1 MAFQRL
7 TSVKE
12 LKSKHGMVSAAH
24 PLAAAAGAEMLKQGG
39 NAVDAAVATALT
51 LGVVDP
57 ANSGLG
63 GYGGLAVV
71 YLAKE
76 ETVRV
81 VDFNTKMPVKAPDL
95 DYDLSGNLPENWA
108 GYKAISVPGVV
119 AGLYGLSQSFG
130 SLEWGSLFGPA
141 VNLAINGFDI
151 NKTIADTLQEAFVRL
166 YPETVR
172 ELSYKSSGQPLK
184 AGEKLVR
191 SNYGRT
197 LERIAQSGPDVFYKG
212 EIGEKI
218 SAEIQSNGGT
228 LAMRDLQSYKAEVVA
243 PVTVSYR
250 DYDIYGAPRSGS
262 FTMMQT
268 LKILEGV
275 VTRGY
280 PNRSSRMV
288 DLVARAMALA
298 WRDRLSLP
306 HDLSGDFC
314 EKLLDEHYVSA
325 LREKVLAGE
334 GPIKLDAGEDKG
346 HTTHLSTAD
355 ARGNMV
361 ALTLT
366 HGPFWYGSGVT
377 IPETGII
384 MNNGMAL
391 FSEIVPGA
399 VALTNI
405 TPTIVLK
412 NKKPFLTLG
421 TPGARRIVS
430 IVTNLLI
437 DIMDYNMPLYDALSN
452 SRFHFEGDALLLEK
466 EMHVPVQDE
475 LKASGYDLGYLEVG
489 HFYGPASVL
498 SVDPD
503 SGEISGGTDPR
514 FEGSLAGL

>member
-1 MAFQRL
+1 MACKRL
-7 TSVKE
+7 QSGKK
-12 LKSKHGMVSAAH
+12 LKSKQGMVSAAH

-39 NAVDAAVATALT
+39 NAVDSAVATALA

-63 GYGGLAVV
+63 GYGGLAVL

-76 ETVRV
+76 ESVRV
-81 VDFNTKMPVKAPDL
+81 VDFNTKMPVKAPNL
-95 DYDLSGNLPENWA
+95 DYNLSGALPENWA

-119 AGLYGLSQSFG
+119 AGLSGLSQNFG
-130 SLEWGSLFGPA
+130 SLDWSSLFGPA
-141 VNLAINGFDI
+141 VDLAFNGFDI
-151 NKTIADTLQEAFVRL
+151 NKTIAATLHEAYVRL
-166 YPETVR
+166 YPETIR

-184 AGEKLVR
+184 AGERLVR

-197 LERIAQSGPDVFYKG
+197 LEKIARSGPDVFYKG
-212 EIGEKI
+212 EIGKKI
-218 SAEIQSNGGT
+218 AAEIQSNGGA
-228 LAMRDLQSYKAEVVA
+228 LAIQDLENYKAEVVA

-268 LKILEGV
+268 LKILEGIAAQD
-275 VTRGY
+275 Y
-280 PNRSSRMV
+280 PNRSSRMI

-306 HDLSGDFC
+306 PDLPAGLC
-314 EKLLDEHYVSA
+314 EKLLDDQYVRA
-325 LREKVLAGE
+325 LREKVFAGE

-355 ARGNMV
+355 ASGNMV

-391 FSEIVPGA
+391 FPGIVPGA
-399 VALTNI
+399 AALTNI

-412 NKKPFLTLG
+412 SKKPFLTLG

-437 DIMDYNMPLYDALSN
+437 DILDYNMPLYDALSN

-466 EMHVPVQDE
+466 EIHVTAQDE
-475 LKASGYDLGYLEVG
+475 LKASGYDLDYLEVG

-503 SGEISGGTDPR
+503 SGEISGETDPR